1 MKAKKP
7 YVLFHGYKKFDKKV
21 MPSVKCPLWTGNFNA
36 AERYIGGNVDG
47 QYYLG
52 SSFGGMLVLRPDQSK
67 LNIVDI
73 KDETAMTK
81 AFGSIGK
88 LMSKCESFYYFFS
101 DEFPYYASDDDTEK
115 MSIETLMSK
124 VKFIKADSKPF
135 VDAVIR
141 FTRKYDMFD
150 DKNIDVL
157 TAKLI
162 LPKLHG
168 LGFNCIAE
176 HEEGED
182 NYMLISNEML
192 VGNCAGFIDKS
203 KFIDN
208 TPEYRKIMKK
218 LASLNIHD
226 PKSAKMIG
234 EIMKNATR

>member
-21 MPSVKCPLWTGNFNA
+21 MPSVKQPLWTGNFVT
-36 AERYIGGNVDG
+36 AESYIGGN
-47 QYYLG
+47 
-52 SSFGGMLVLRPDQSK
+52 STGGILVLRPDQSK

-73 KDETAMTK
+73 KNEAVMTK

-88 LMSKCESFYYFFS
+88 LISKCESFYYFFS
-101 DEFPYYASDDDTEK
+101 DEFPYYASDDETEK

-141 FTRKYDMFD
+141 FSHRYDMWD
-150 DKNIDVL
+150 DKNIDIL

-162 LPKLHG
+162 LPKLHS

-192 VGNCAGFIDKS
+192 AGNCAGFIDKS
-203 KFIDN
+203 KFVDD
-208 TPEYRKIMKK
+208 TFAYHEIMKK
-218 LASLNIHD
+218 LASLDIHD